1 MDIKELNEQLKP
13 YVEAVGDTLRQHH
26 TLQGNPWVEEDAGIC
41 TFEFMG
47 FPIEYQ
53 MSRFVET
60 DKDNGEIVR
69 DEYRLE
75 PTEAGREIIER
86 QLANKIEEEFKKQLK
101 DNYNIN
107 VTRIGGTTLVGIPN
121 AAKFEK

>member
-13 YVEAVGDTLRQHH
+13 YVEAIGDTLRQHH
-26 TLQGNPWVEEDAGIC
+26 TLSGNPYFEEDAGIC

-53 MSRFVET
+53 MIKFIET
-60 DKDNGEIVR
+60 NKDDGEIVR
-69 DEYRLE
+69 EEYRLE
-75 PTEAGREIIER
+75 PTEEGRNLIER
-86 QLANKIEEEFKKQLK
+86 QLNAKIEEEFKKQLK
-101 DNYNIN
+101 DNYGIN
-107 VTRIGGTTLVGIPN
+107 VTRIGGSTMIGIPN